1 MTGTSLGEEHRDKE
15 KQEDQLDLRFNYR
28 LSTATEQERRD
39 ARRNDDDAD

>member
-15 KQEDQLDLRFNYR
+15 NQEDQLDLRFDHT
-28 LSTATEQERRD
+28 LSMAAEQEQRD